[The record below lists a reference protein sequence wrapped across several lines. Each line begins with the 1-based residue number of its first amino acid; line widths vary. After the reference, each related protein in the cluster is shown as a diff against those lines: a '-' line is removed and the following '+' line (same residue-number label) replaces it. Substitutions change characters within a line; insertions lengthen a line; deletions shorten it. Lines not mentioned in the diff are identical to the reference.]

1 MFWTHWRQEGCWRH
15 MCVSCSFFRQ
25 SWCLAVYHDRFSDFE
40 QELQQI
46 SSATVSAFTFIPNI
60 IKFELDRS
68 LAPFLSFFLHPKG
81 KNVTRNMYKITSN
94 QYNMSG
100 RPSAGGRWRMIF
112 HIFCHET
119 VAVSEQVVCLC
130 RRTSPGSRWGAALW
144 NISPTTVTCCPCSPV
159 RDSCDIAGDITGDI
173 TS

>member
-100 RPSAGGRWRMIF
+100 RPSAGGSRCEGWYFIF
-112 HIFCHET
+112 SAMRLLPCLSRLC
-119 VAVSEQVVCLC
+119 VSAGGRVQAADEEQRCE
-130 RRTSPGSRWGAALW
+130 
-144 NISPTTVTCCPCSPV
+144 ISHLQP
-159 RDSCDIAGDITGDI
+159 
-173 TS
+173 